1 MSRII
6 WLGLMLGICSSSV
19 RAEVPFNWGKEELL
33 ARRLELRT
41 QAMTQT
47 ADSSG
52 SFTESQVTGQKSAG
66 KAVVFSAVLPGS
78 GQFYAKS
85 YVKAAVFLAVEVT
98 AWAVNISYTKKG
110 DEKDSEF
117 KQYAGGNWD
126 EYRYWSYV
134 NWVGLNNEIYSGL
147 VVPENYI
154 ETVTA
159 PNGGVWHLI
168 NEEYFNANRDEILS
182 NLREIEQNEFS
193 HRLPTTITQQY
204 YEMIGKYPGQ
214 FGNAWSDASFDRQYS
229 GPDNITYNNNFYMD
243 MRDEANRYYDIA
255 QYGLMAVLINHVV
268 SAIDAGFTTRN
279 YNRKQVKMEMSYNN
293 LRYKGEYLNMFG
305 VNLSW

>member
-1 MSRII
+1 MGRII
-6 WLGLMLGICSSSV
+6 CLGLMLGICSSSV

-52 SFTESQVTGQKSAG
+52 SFTESQLPGQKSVG

-134 NWVGLNNEIYSGL
+134 NWVAANNPDY
-147 VVPENYI
+147 ENFDLFPYV
-154 ETVTA
+154 EKDA
-159 PNGGVWHLI
+159 PNGGKLYLI
-168 NEEYFNANRDEILS
+168 PPEYYNNNRDQII
-182 NLREIEQNEFS
+182 NTLREVEQNEFS